1 MVVETNQQVLLDEI
15 ASLEHRLQ
23 GAKDR
28 LKALNGGLTEQSTA
42 VKDGNFLAYLFH
54 SVSKRAS

>member
-1 MVVETNQQVLLDEI
+1 MVVETNQHVLLDEI

-28 LKALNGGLTEQSTA
+28 LKALKGGLTDQSTA
-42 VKDGNFLAYLFH
+42 VEDGNFLVYQFH
-54 SVSKRAS
+54 SVSKRAT